1 MGDIWPYGP
10 PRYTYYA
17 AVLEA
22 FIASKFSNAD
32 AQIFAGIAG
41 AEASYDLSVINDTP
55 STGDYSVGT
64 FQINYYGSLYAGRAA
79 AYGTPQQ
86 LIAGGLP
93 AQVGAALGVW
103 RSQGFNA
110 WSTYRSGAWRNYVSG
125 VVTSVTTSPG
135 ATTAALPGHDISP
148 PLEDYSATIRGA
160 AAALTQNG
168 NQWKNAYAALTSIK
182 DTNPRG

>member
-1 MGDIWPYGP
+1 VGDIWPYGP
-10 PRYTYYA
+10 PRYTTYA
-17 AVLEA
+17 AVLQ
-22 FIASKFSNAD
+22 IAINARFTNAQ
-32 AQIFAGIAG
+32 AQIWGGIAG

-64 FQINYYGSLYAGRAA
+64 FQINYYGNLYAGRAS
-79 AYGTPQQ
+79 AYGTPAQ
-86 LIAGGLP
+86 LIAGGLT
-93 AQVGAALGVW
+93 AQFAAALGVY

-110 WSTYRSGAWRNYVSG
+110 WSTYRSGAWQKYASG

-135 ATTAALPGHDISP
+135 NTTAALPGHDISP
-148 PLEDYSATIRGA
+148 PTEDYSGTIRSA

-168 NQWKNAYAALTSIK
+168 NQWKNAYAALTAIK